1 VEQSKTVTGHSV
13 DALNKRRE
21 ELGLLQ
27 PTLHN
32 TLTAAQTFSNISD
45 RFDLVEYGTY
55 VIERLQGLTSKA
67 SQLQPVAVTA
77 TDALDP
83 RKEFAEC
90 LGLILE
96 QHPDRKPTDKLH
108 DSIRAELIAYHRGIS
123 RSSSPGYSK
132 QLEQKSV
139 HIDELQKLLNT
150 YKNQVQELHRDITIR
165 RCSAG
170 ATTTVQLTDNCTGL
184 QITIAEETSELK
196 QIQPLLEN
204 SWKETLNGVVK
215 EQERYKDR
223 MSVLERMKNETHYLI
238 TLVKQLAPFIHNYK
252 AVSAKIHPKL
262 SDSAGGLNNM
272 TQIIQTI
279 NEMTPDSEQRIAAIE
294 QAGVAREK
302 ETSKRQK
309 GTLEYDLKKQKG
321 KLRSVMNS
329 TEDVSQ
335 L

>member
-1 VEQSKTVTGHSV
+1 
-13 DALNKRRE
+13 
-21 ELGLLQ
+21 
-27 PTLHN
+27 
-32 TLTAAQTFSNISD
+32 
-45 RFDLVEYGTY
+45 
-55 VIERLQGLTSKA
+55 
-67 SQLQPVAVTA
+67 
-77 TDALDP
+77 
-83 RKEFAEC
+83 
-90 LGLILE
+90 
-96 QHPDRKPTDKLH
+96 
-108 DSIRAELIAYHRGIS
+108 
-123 RSSSPGYSK
+123 
-132 QLEQKSV
+132 
-139 HIDELQKLLNT
+139 
-150 YKNQVQELHRDITIR
+150 
-165 RCSAG
+165 
-170 ATTTVQLTDNCTGL
+170 
-184 QITIAEETSELK
+184 
-196 QIQPLLEN
+196 LLEN